1 MDRKELLLHL
11 CKELYETVEHFYHE
25 DSVGLVAHV
34 GESLTWFGGVFSK
47 IGWILLWGE
56 EQDKEKMFEVIKDTI
71 EKIRDHKVNSS
82 LEQWLYFK
90 LLDVEEEIDKRMFPQ
105 EKEEQNPEPQTQKET
120 DELPF

>member
-25 DSVGLVAHV
+25 DSVGL
-34 GESLTWFGGVFSK
+34 
-47 IGWILLWGE
+47 
-56 EQDKEKMFEVIKDTI
+56 
-71 EKIRDHKVNSS
+71 
-82 LEQWLYFK
+82 
-90 LLDVEEEIDKRMFPQ
+90 EEIDKRMFPQ